1 VCGYAAT
8 HKTIQLV
15 NNVEAFPGHIACD
28 SKTKSEVVVP
38 ILVGEEQRLVGVIDI
53 DCEEM
58 SAFEE
63 ADAIALH
70 RLAELLAKGCDW

>member
-1 VCGYAAT
+1 
-8 HKTIQLV
+8 
-15 NNVEAFPGHIACD
+15 
-28 SKTKSEVVVP
+28 
-38 ILVGEEQRLVGVIDI
+38 
-53 DCEEM
+53 M